1 MPPSSASYHLELTL
15 ASVVRDYSI
24 SKLIS
29 LIRISEIDS
38 IPLNPDPLGL
48 NPTVLIGSKQLVGN
62 RPISDKAEGPNFFF
76 LPPSQV
82 ELRSTR
88 YSAETFWN
96 QELLL
101 VRAPVAYLT
110 LLAGTQDLLWQK
122 AQRPP

>member
-1 MPPSSASYHLELTL
+1 MPPSSASYHLELPL
-15 ASVVRDYSI
+15 ASVVSNYSV

-29 LIRISEIDS
+29 FIRISEIDS

-48 NPTVLIGSKQLVGN
+48 NPTVLIGSKHLVGN
-62 RPISDKAEGPNFFF
+62 SPTSDKAEGPNFF
-76 LPPSQV
+76 LPLSQV

-110 LLAGTQDLLWQK
+110 LLAGIQDLLWQK